1 MQKYC
6 IFLIQKSWKWT
17 KKFLDPEIIEM
28 VLFLD
33 PETSEIHL
41 FLDPKI
47 VKMDQQICGSRI
59 VEINKLE
66 EILSVIV
73 YALTT

>member
-1 MQKYC
+1 M
-6 IFLIQKSWKWT
+6 
-17 KKFLDPEIIEM
+17 DPEIIEM